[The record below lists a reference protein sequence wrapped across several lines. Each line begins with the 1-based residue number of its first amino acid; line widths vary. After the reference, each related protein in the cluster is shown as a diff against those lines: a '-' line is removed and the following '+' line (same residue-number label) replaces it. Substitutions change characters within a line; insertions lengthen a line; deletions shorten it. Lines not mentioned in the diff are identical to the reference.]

1 ITGEYYSHLSLLR
14 LALLHLERV
23 RALLGHSFL
32 CASRHSKCRVNSL
45 SVFLY
50 CDCGMATVALN
61 EEFTLAP
68 IVASRTNNSR
78 NTMIA
83 LPEYLFFALRFIS
96 CQFPPQKESH

>member
-1 ITGEYYSHLSLLR
+1 
-14 LALLHLERV
+14 
-23 RALLGHSFL
+23 
-32 CASRHSKCRVNSL
+32 
-45 SVFLY
+45 
-50 CDCGMATVALN
+50 MATVALN

-96 CQFPPQKESH
+96 FPIAVEHVSIHI